1 MLRGR
6 AEGIGGTEKM
16 EEITLCHLFPKL
28 MSLYGGYGNIVVLKR
43 LLEENGCSVTVK
55 NADEPPFFEQKYDFV
70 YLGSGTDI
78 ALRAAAKIIAPFS
91 AEVRKS
97 IESGTPWLLTGDALG
112 LLADTSLY
120 ENGECVFPEINA
132 KKLSDK
138 RYLGDVLTDGD
149 NIFGAPCVGF
159 VNTRYDFDKCGGFCT
174 DLFNLRRLHGQKKEA
189 SAKEG
194 FKYKNMFSM
203 RITGPV
209 LAKNPHMLAY
219 FAAAIAGKEISVP
232 QDSDIAKAYEITRAE
247 LTARAYGRNK

>member
-1 MLRGR
+1 
-6 AEGIGGTEKM
+6 M

-43 LLEENGCSVTVK
+43 LLEENGCAVKIK

-70 YLGSGTDI
+70 YLGSGTEI
-78 ALRAAAKIIAPFS
+78 ALCAAAKIIAPFS

-97 IESGTPWLLTGDALG
+97 VESGTPWLLTGDALG
-112 LLADTSLY
+112 MLADTSLY
-120 ENGECVFPEINA
+120 DNGKCVFPEISV

-138 RYLGDVLTDGD
+138 RYLGDVLTDSD

-159 VNTRYDFDKCGGFCT
+159 VNTRYDFDECGDFCT
-174 DLFNLRRLHGQKKEA
+174 GLFNLRRLHGQKKEA
-189 SAKEG
+189 PAKEG

-203 RITGPV
+203 RMTGPV

-219 FAAAIAGKEISVP
+219 FAAVITGKEISVP
-232 QDSDIAKAYEITRAE
+232 QDSDIAKAYEITCAE
-247 LTARAYGRNK
+247 LSARAYGRNK